1 MNPRQGEIWLAD
13 LGLAAKIRPIIVI
26 SRNDENPPRHL
37 YVYLPLTTQDR
48 GSSYEV
54 SLGHYPVLRDESVVN
69 VQGIGSLPRPRLIRK
84 LGELT
89 SGDFKKTVEALHF
102 LFGL

>member
-1 MNPRQGEIWLAD
+1 MNPRRGEIWLAD
-13 LGLAAKIRPIIVI
+13 LGLAAKTRPVIVI

-37 YVYLPLTTQDR
+37 YVYVPLTTQSR

-54 SLGHYPVLRDESVVN
+54 SLEHYAVLSDESVIN

-89 SGDFKKTVEALHF
+89 RSDLQKTVETLRF